1 MKLVVAG
8 KKVERGY
15 TEFVGHTGVIN
26 GEEHFGH
33 AVEKGHTVEKEH
45 TGERNR
51 EEHGAPQAK

>member
-33 AVEKGHTVEKEH
+33 TVGKGH